1 MFKHST
7 HTVRRL
13 VLGGLSVGLVG
24 TIGSA
29 IAPPAFAV
37 QFPDGTVAFDRPPE
51 LVEAVTRTITPGLE
65 GDYHFTIA
73 VPSNAGEP
81 LEAVVIS
88 PRNHIG
94 DISFMLDESQ
104 ASLGNAFASGANLN
118 LANVGGAPD
127 NPDDVLVVFDE
138 PVMPGNTVTITLT
151 GRNPSYGGTYQFGVT
166 AYPAGDNTI
175 GNFIGYGR
183 FGFFDN
189 N

>member
-1 MFKHST
+1 MFRHSI
-7 HTVRRL
+7 HTVRSL
-13 VLGGLSVGLVG
+13 ALAGLSIGLAG

-29 IAPPAFAV
+29 IAPSAFAV

-65 GDYHFTIA
+65 GDFHFTIS
-73 VPSNAGEP
+73 VPNDAGEP

-88 PRNHIG
+88 PHNHVG

-118 LANVGGAPD
+118 LANVGGTPD

-166 AYPAGDNTI
+166 AYPAGDNAI

>member
-1 MFKHST
+1 MVRHST
-7 HTVRRL
+7 HPLRNWAIGSL
-13 VLGGLSVGLVG
+13 SLGLAG
-24 TIGSA
+24 TIGTA
-29 IAPPAFAV
+29 IALPAAAV
-37 QFPDGTVAFDRPPE
+37 QYPDGTVAFDRPPE
-51 LVEAVTRTITPGLE
+51 LVEAVTRSITPELE

-88 PRNHIG
+88 PRDHVG

-104 ASLGNAFASGANLN
+104 ASLGTAFARGTSLN

-127 NPDDVLVVFDE
+127 NPDDVLIVFED
-138 PVMPGNTVTITLT
+138 PIMPGNIVTITLS
-151 GRNPSYGGTYQFGVT
+151 GRSPAYGGTYQFGVT
-166 AYPAGDNTI
+166 AYPAGENTI

-183 FGFFDN
+183 FNFFDN